1 MRRLLTVLL
10 LMLGAGATAQPLPER
25 TVQGNRLSSQRE
37 PKISITV
44 PQALTYDGA
53 RRFVLYGVADCEIHI
68 FAETDTDGGLKR
80 LVWVQFEGYLPER
93 PDAHYGYN
101 SPRHANLGGL
111 DFFVDLYPRANTDA
125 VRAGSDREQVDAM
138 LAARGARTPAG
149 MMYVRLVHLL
159 NDSKRR
165 EVMII
170 YGEALPDQ
178 SVAAADLMAGGK
190 RESAWP
196 GMADALLARATQAI
210 QISQ

>member
-37 PKISITV
+37 PQISITV

-93 PDAHYGYN
+93 PDAHYG
-101 SPRHANLGGL
+101 
-111 DFFVDLYPRANTDA
+111 
-125 VRAGSDREQVDAM
+125 
-138 LAARGARTPAG
+138 
-149 MMYVRLVHLL
+149 
-159 NDSKRR
+159 
-165 EVMII
+165 
-170 YGEALPDQ
+170 
-178 SVAAADLMAGGK
+178 
-190 RESAWP
+190 
-196 GMADALLARATQAI
+196 
-210 QISQ
+210 